1 MRKISISI
9 VYKEFIDLFIDNFH
23 ISIINR
29 IIIKLETHQIRKIS
43 RKMYIKL

>member
-1 MRKISISI
+1 MRKIFISI

-29 IIIKLETHQIRKIS
+29 IIIKLL
-43 RKMYIKL
+43 IKLERFLEKCN